1 VCYALIMTTSED
13 LNNALLNAKVGLL
26 KTLDDHVRGGNPN
39 WTNVRIIAEAYA
51 LVSGS
56 DAM

>member
-1 VCYALIMTTSED
+1 MTTSED